1 MAMRTIQL
9 DAPGSAGSSS
19 NSLGDAFASMSSR
32 LVAAAPAGSVG
43 ESELQSL
50 ARQVARSK
58 KVAFIVGAGI
68 STASGIPDFRS
79 STTGLFASLREKNP
93 ELKITSGKDLFHSNL
108 FQVRGCW
115 MREELASRQVG

>member
-1 MAMRTIQL
+1 MVAL
-9 DAPGSAGSSS
+9 P
-19 NSLGDAFASMSSR
+19 AS
-32 LVAAAPAGSVG
+32 SVG

-93 ELKITSGKDLFHSNL
+93 ELKIASGKDLFHSNL
-108 FQVRGCW
+108 FQVSHGKARPRRGSWCRVKW
-115 MREELASRQVG
+115 LADFGLARPTASARIRHEPST